1 MDNAKGIPLN
11 CGSISGANTPTYIF
25 KKPTFGGSK
34 IQLNV
39 QPFTRIVSAFSSGNI
54 ISYDATF
61 LRSISATTVTD
72 YATYITKDDDVQS
85 VSVYSLNSGIILGTT
100 LNGVASGV
108 TSNTYQVVNTYLVA
122 TATEIPDCFS
132 VINVGVETVA
142 PATVDSFISYSGGTL
157 AKHCYDTVNDRIAG
171 KNPTVSK
178 PIFSTLTHYG
188 SPAYVRNTG
197 CWAYDLDLTCIS
209 PWNSAGVQCMGGTLI
224 SPCHIAFA
232 NHYQISN
239 GSKIRYVTL
248 NNTIVEHTV
257 IDQIVVANTDIQIG
271 LLDSDVPSSISFAKI
286 LPSNWSSY
294 LPNLYRNTQYNSSNG
309 LPIMS
314 LDYDKKA
321 SINELYYIADNST
334 AWIRFSSSGS
344 SFHPFR
350 EGIIGGD
357 SGSPSFLVINNQ
369 LVLILTWS
377 SAAAGPF
384 YGGAYVSL
392 TNTAM
397 NTLWTR
403 NSRSGSSYTLTPID
417 LSGFTAF

>member
-178 PIFSTLTHYG
+178 PIFSTLTLAFPLLG
-188 SPAYVRNTG
+188 AQTPTSLSPSSSRVKEKM
-197 CWAYDLDLTCIS
+197 S
-209 PWNSAGVQCMGGTLI
+209 
-224 SPCHIAFA
+224 
-232 NHYQISN
+232 
-239 GSKIRYVTL
+239 IRK
-248 NNTIVEHTV
+248 NNTENNF
-257 IDQIVVANTDIQIG
+257 VVVFMFF
-271 LLDSDVPSSISFAKI
+271 L
-286 LPSNWSSY
+286 
-294 LPNLYRNTQYNSSNG
+294 
-309 LPIMS
+309 
-314 LDYDKKA
+314 
-321 SINELYYIADNST
+321 INE
-334 AWIRFSSSGS
+334 
-344 SFHPFR
+344 
-350 EGIIGGD
+350 
-357 SGSPSFLVINNQ
+357 
-369 LVLILTWS
+369 
-377 SAAAGPF
+377 
-384 YGGAYVSL
+384 
-392 TNTAM
+392 
-397 NTLWTR
+397 
-403 NSRSGSSYTLTPID
+403 
-417 LSGFTAF
+417 